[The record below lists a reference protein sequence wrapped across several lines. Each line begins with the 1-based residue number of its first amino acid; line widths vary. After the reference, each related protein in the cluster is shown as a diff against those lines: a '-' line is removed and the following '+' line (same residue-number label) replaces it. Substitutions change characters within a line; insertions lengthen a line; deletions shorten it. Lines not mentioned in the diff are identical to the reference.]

1 MKYYFR
7 ALSLHLKSELEYR
20 TSFIFSF
27 LSQIL
32 VFFSYYFVIISLF
45 LRFNNIKGF
54 TMYEVLF
61 CFSIIQFGFAF
72 NEVFARGLDKFD
84 DLIIEGGFDRIL
96 LRPKNIIIQILYNE
110 SDFVKASRLIQ
121 AIIILIISL
130 IKLNIK
136 WNIFKI
142 VCIFLMLLSGIL
154 VFFSLFLLAA
164 SYCFITVQGLEV
176 RNVFTDGGKHMAQYP
191 IGIFSKGFVYFFTF
205 IIPYAFVNYYPLLF
219 VIGKSD
225 NIYYAFSPLILFIY
239 IIPCIIVFYLGVK
252 RYSSVGS

>member
-191 IGIFSKGFVYFFTF
+191 IGVFSKGFVYFFTF
-205 IIPYAFVNYYPLLF
+205 VIPYAFVNYYPLLYF
-219 VIGKSD
+219 LGKSD
-225 NIYYAFSPLILFIY
+225 SLLYAVSPLL
-239 IIPCIIVFYLGVK
+239 VLFYLIPSILIFYWGMK
-252 RYSSVGS
+252 RYTSVGS